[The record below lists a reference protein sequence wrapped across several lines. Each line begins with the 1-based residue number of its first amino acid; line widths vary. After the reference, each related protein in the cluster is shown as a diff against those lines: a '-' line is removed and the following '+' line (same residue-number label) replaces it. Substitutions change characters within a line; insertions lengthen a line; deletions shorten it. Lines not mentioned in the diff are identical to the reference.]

1 MPNITL
7 IPILKQVGGETVK
20 KHKLL
25 KGVALGLTLAM
36 TLGLVA
42 GCGTAAPQTTASAKP
57 FAGTQLRVV
66 FANHPWAEA
75 IKAQLPEFE
84 QKTGI
89 KVNLENFFEDQLT
102 TKLTVELTSG
112 TTTIDAMMFR
122 PLQEGKLFAK
132 NGWLN
137 DLSAS
142 SQKDKSWDIS
152 DFNKGAIGTVTM
164 DKKLYGVPIV
174 TEREILYYR
183 KDILKEKNIA
193 VPKTLDELLAAA
205 KKVTDPSKK
214 LYGFVARGQLSP
226 SVTQFSSF
234 LYSMGGDFAK
244 DGKATLNTPE
254 AIKAYQTYGDLQRL
268 YGPPGTLSMAWPQ
281 AFAVFQQGQAAF
293 LTDADSLYTNLTD
306 PKKST
311 VSDKVGFAPFPA
323 GTAGSKPYNIT
334 SWALGL
340 NAKSKNQDATWE
352 FIKWATSK
360 EEALKMQQAGN
371 PGARESVWNN
381 PEGLKNF
388 PAEYA
393 ATVKESMKTS
403 VDHDRPLVINIG
415 PARDAV
421 GGPVQA
427 AIQGQDVK
435 AAADKANAAFQV
447 ILDKDK

>member
-1 MPNITL
+1 
-7 IPILKQVGGETVK
+7 VK

-25 KGVALGLTLAM
+25 KGVAMGLTLAM
-36 TLGLVA
+36 TLGLVS
-42 GCGTAAPQTTASAKP
+42 GCGTKAATPAAADKP

-66 FANHPWAEA
+66 FANHPWSEA

-84 QKTGI
+84 AKTGI
-89 KVNLENFFEDQLT
+89 KVNAESFFEDQLT

-137 DLSAS
+137 DLTAM
-142 SQKDKSWDIS
+142 SQKDKTWDIS

-183 KDILKEKNIA
+183 KDILQKNNIA

-205 KKVTDPSKK
+205 KKVNDPGNK
-214 LYGFVARGQLSP
+214 LYGFVGRGKLSP
-226 SVTQFSSF
+226 AVTQFSSY
-234 LYSMGGDFAK
+234 LYSEGGDFAK

-254 AIKAYQTYGDLQRL
+254 AVKAYQTYGDLQRL
-268 YGPPGTLSMAWPQ
+268 YGPPGTLNMAWPE

-306 PKKST
+306 PKKSS

-334 SWALGL
+334 SWSLGL
-340 NAKSKNQDATWE
+340 NAKSKNQEATWE

-360 EEALKMQQAGN
+360 EQVLKMQQAGN
-371 PGARESVWNN
+371 PGARESVWND
-381 PEGLKNF
+381 PAGLKNF

-415 PARDAV
+415 PARDAA
-421 GGPVQA
+421 GGPIQA
-427 AIQGQDVK
+427 AIQGKDVK
-435 AAADKANAAFQV
+435 AAADTANAAFQL
-447 ILDKDK
+447 ILDKEK